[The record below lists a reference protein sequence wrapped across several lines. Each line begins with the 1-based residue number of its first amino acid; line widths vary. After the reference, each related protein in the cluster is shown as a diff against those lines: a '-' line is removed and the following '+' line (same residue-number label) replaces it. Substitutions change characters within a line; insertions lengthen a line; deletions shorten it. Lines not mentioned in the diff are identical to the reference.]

1 MLIEP
6 GDSWFSSK
14 CVLAQPRVFGV
25 GGRALIGLGGIA
37 LTKPIQT
44 ANANTLE
51 LGSETVG
58 AKLHC
63 QKGNSPDRQLR
74 SQNHSSVENDVGRP
88 RQPGG
93 WLRSSHPLKKA

>member
-14 CVLAQPRVFGV
+14 CVLAQPRVFCI
-25 GGRALIGLGGIA
+25 GGRALIGLGGIV
-37 LTKPIQT
+37 LTNPIQT

-63 QKGNSPDRQLR
+63 RKGNSPDLQLR
-74 SQNHSSVENDVGRP
+74 SLNPCSV
-88 RQPGG
+88 
-93 WLRSSHPLKKA
+93 